1 MTLSITTWRPSS
13 STGTCW
19 AWSPRCGEGARAAPG
34 NVPGEAQS
42 WDSGSGL
49 LCVAGLSLR
58 IRPGTGLPLVATPG
72 EGHIGLCGM
81 RHLGQRSMGCGS
93 PSLPSL
99 PVVPS
104 GLRGCPRPP
113 LRVPQPPPWCP
124 GSQPWPQLPSSGT
137 NGMPAPYPTDSEALE
152 DEASMAIF
160 LSNPVFPESTASPSL
175 WNGGG
180 FLSHTPVPGPWGRGA
195 TVLAPSRLILVS
207 SS

>member
-13 STGTCW
+13 SIGTCW

-93 PSLPSL
+93 PSLPACPAFLLCPRGSGVAL
-99 PVVPS
+99 GHLSEFLSRLRGALVPS
-104 GLRGCPRPP
+104 
-113 LRVPQPPPWCP
+113 P
-124 GSQPWPQLPSSGT
+124 GPSS
-137 NGMPAPYPTDSEALE
+137 PAQEPTGCLHPTP
-152 DEASMAIF
+152 
-160 LSNPVFPESTASPSL
+160 LTQRL
-175 WNGGG
+175 WRTRPAWRY
-180 FLSHTPVPGPWGRGA
+180 F
-195 TVLAPSRLILVS
+195 
-207 SS
+207 